1 MTQLAQ
7 LKPELHP
14 LKKPPK
20 ADLSWHESLVTIY
33 KVVLPMLMT
42 MGITLKGLRDQELG
56 VVDRKVITNKF
67 GAEVEIVTI
76 SAT

>member
-14 LKKPPK
+14 LKKPPPK
-20 ADLSWHESLVTIY
+20 DMSWDNAMIAVFTQLLPLIMGMQIGIKLKHDLDL
-33 KVVLPMLMT
+33 
-42 MGITLKGLRDQELG
+42 GI
-56 VVDRKVITNKF
+56 VDRKVITNKF